1 MILPCLVRK
10 ILLVPARDSL
20 GYHLGVRNLKPTIEQ
35 IVLAFLA
42 VVIVWKGGKALD
54 AVWLQALLAGG
65 VIFFSSKAKSPHVSG
80 LFLVFLITL
89 LGWTVTSFVFSHTL
103 NYGFDEVL
111 QTASLVLLLLWAA
124 ARRQED
130 ERFTGHVAQTVS
142 FAGLLACGVGI
153 AVYILQPVSRFVGTF
168 FDHRFHTDY
177 WPNAWAE
184 FVLLMWPLLLWVI
197 FTREEKK
204 LPVILRHDWMK
215 GVILGF
221 VLACLLLSYS
231 RGGFIAFAGQIIL
244 LGALAIV
251 FQRRR
256 IRWRRVPVTVVSAVL
271 TSVIL
276 FTGINSVRDR
286 FHDVQSVVRKATFSA
301 DEGTSSVSER
311 KSFWRQ
317 ATTLALEKPV
327 FGWGPYSFRFLQPHI
342 QGGVLQTSDH
352 PHNVF
357 LKYASERGIFAAIL
371 LGVIFLWS
379 ILSGLRVLLRKG
391 SAVPIELFLL
401 VAVAGVIAHNLID
414 YNLQFVGIALPLWL
428 AMGLLVSRPHASR
441 FIMRRRLEVLVAL
454 ALLLFTVFEGA
465 NLVMS
470 SRARRAE
477 ANGQALEALRWYALT
492 DKSLFP
498 RDAWLAR
505 GAMLLAL
512 NQLPQAEE
520 ALDRSLGY
528 NDQDGRAWRLL
539 GDIYL
544 RWNKR
549 QDALRSYEKAYA
561 YAKYDDIGI
570 TRGLIY
576 LLRDQDAEEMSERR
590 HEFDMLLN
598 EFGLAIAEN
607 THFIALGRNVE
618 DLVALCDLLAE
629 TYPADADAY
638 RQLARRSQTHANEER
653 AKTASRP
660 RGILW

>member
-1 MILPCLVRK
+1 MRT
-10 ILLVPARDSL
+10 
-20 GYHLGVRNLKPTIEQ
+20 LKPTTEQ

-42 VVIVWKGGKALD
+42 IIILWKGGKALD
-54 AVWLQALLAGG
+54 AVWLQALLAAG
-65 VIFFSSKAKSPHVSG
+65 VIIFSGSAKSPYVSR
-80 LFLVFLITL
+80 VFLLLLATL
-89 LGWTVTSFVFSHTL
+89 LGWTIASFVFSNTL

-111 QTASLVLLLLWAA
+111 QTASLTLLLLWAA
-124 ARRQED
+124 ARGQENKH
-130 ERFTGHVAQTVS
+130 FAGHFAQTVS
-142 FAGLLACGVGI
+142 FAGVIACGVGI
-153 AVYILQPVSRFVGTF
+153 VVYVLQPVSRFVGTF
-168 FDHRFHTDY
+168 FDNRFHTDY

-184 FVLLMWPLLLWVI
+184 FVLLLWPLLLWTL
-197 FTREEKK
+197 FTRDEKK
-204 LPVILRHDWMK
+204 LPGILRHDWMK

-231 RGGFIAFAGQIIL
+231 RGGFIAYAGQML
-244 LGALAIV
+244 LLCAIV
-251 FQRRR
+251 VIFQRRSV
-256 IRWRRVPVTVVSAVL
+256 RWKRVPVTFVSALVTAVL
-271 TSVIL
+271 L
-276 FTGINSVRDR
+276 FVGINSIRDR
-286 FHDVQSVVRKATFSA
+286 FHDVQSVVSKATFSA
-301 DEGTSSVSER
+301 AEGTSSVSER
-311 KSFWRQ
+311 QAFWKQ
-317 ATTLALEKPV
+317 ATTLALQKPI

-342 QGGVLQTSDH
+342 QEGVLQTSDH
-352 PHNVF
+352 SHNVF
-357 LKYASERGIFAAIL
+357 LKYASERGIPAAIL
-371 LGVIFLWS
+371 MGIIFIWA
-379 ILSGLRVLLRKG
+379 ILSGFRALLRKG
-391 SAVPIELFLL
+391 SVVPMELFLI
-401 VAVAGVIAHNLID
+401 VSVAGVIAHNLID

-428 AMGLLVSRPHASR
+428 GMGLLVSRPSASR
-441 FIMRRRLEVLVAL
+441 GKMLRRLEFLVAFV
-454 ALLLFTVFEGA
+454 LLLFTVFEGA
-465 NLVMS
+465 NLAMS
-470 SRARRAE
+470 SKARRAE
-477 ANGQALEALRWYALT
+477 ANGHALESLRWYALT

-528 NDQDGRAWRLL
+528 NDQDARAWRLL

-549 QDALRSYEKAYA
+549 QDALRAYEKAYDFGR
-561 YAKYDDIGI
+561 YDDIGI

-598 EFGLAIAEN
+598 EFGLAIAQN

-618 DLVALCDLLAE
+618 ELVALCDLLAE

-653 AKTASRP
+653 AKTAARP